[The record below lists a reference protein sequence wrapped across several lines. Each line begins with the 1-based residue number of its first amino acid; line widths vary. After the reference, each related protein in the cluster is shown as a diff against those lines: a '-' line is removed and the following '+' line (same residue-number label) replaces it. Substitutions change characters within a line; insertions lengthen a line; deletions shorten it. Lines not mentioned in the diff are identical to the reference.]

1 MSFLL
6 VSFLCILF
14 YPIFLLLY
22 LQNKISGSSFIL
34 FFLLS
39 LIILTTVHILK
50 RKKVYKRKISYAV
63 CILFILFCYE
73 LPLIFY
79 DATTH
84 VALLYQ
90 PPEEIIE
97 GTNIYLLGVNS
108 VEFSLTKNKLDVSK
122 ILERQHVKPLA
133 IVEGDNKD
141 RYASKNRQLLSWL
154 HLKEDTTEQMKK
166 NVSYYLEQT
175 DQKTEKKI
183 DAFLNRERIGGDS
196 GGLALVLSGKV
207 KNEGLQNEHPIA
219 ITGAIDKNGNVKTI
233 GMLKEK
239 IQIASISG
247 ISYLIIPSGN
257 KEEANKFRK
266 EINSNIQIFDV
277 ATIDEAIEVIEKINQ
292 K

>member
-1 MSFLL
+1 MSF
-6 VSFLCILF
+6 I
-14 YPIFLLLY
+14 
-22 LQNKISGSSFIL
+22 FIL
-34 FFLLS
+34 LLS
-39 LIILTTVHILK
+39 LIILSISRIAK
-50 RKKVYKRKISYAV
+50 RKKKYKKKISYAIG
-63 CILFILFCYE
+63 ILFVLFCYE

-108 VEFSLTKNKLDVSK
+108 VQFSLTENKLDVSK
-122 ILERQHVKPLA
+122 ILERQHIKPLT
-133 IVEGDNKD
+133 IVEGKNKD
-141 RYASKNRQLLSWL
+141 RYASKNRQILSWL
-154 HLKEDTTEQMKK
+154 HLKEDSTEQMKK
-166 NVSYYLEQT
+166 NVSSYLG
-175 DQKTEKKI
+175 KKEKKI

-207 KNEGLQNEHPIA
+207 KNGDIQNEHPIA
-219 ITGAIDKNGNVKTI
+219 VTGIIDEKGNVKPI

-247 ISYLIIPSGN
+247 IPHMILPSEN
-257 KEEANKFRK
+257 KKDAIQIQK

-277 ATIDEAIEVIEKINQ
+277 KTIDEAIEVIEKINQ
-292 K
+292 N